1 MFSFS
6 RSLPADKNIAPQR
19 KSNHAIK
26 RRETPEQRALSKAIE
41 SNGMISQSNS
51 TGMSNSGPQLGRLDV
66 NLDTSLLL
74 EGMDSDLRDKQ
85 LFKVYR
91 DMYWHDPI
99 CGACADL
106 YAHLPFSGEFTLGG
120 AKADF
125 LNPFSEACEILGL
138 KTLMPKWAIDYQVTG
153 AAAGSILHNFE
164 EKKIFDMMTHK
175 YENLAV
181 HTLPLYSQDPIM
193 FLELDP
199 DVKMTLTKVESKR
212 LPMIKKRLGEAFFNK
227 LLESQVE
234 LDPVGTVYIP
244 RKTFSFGEGVSF
256 YKRVLPI
263 WQIEKN
269 LFRGTLIESGRR
281 QRGILHL
288 MLGEE
293 GWDPAPE
300 DFNDIAD
307 LFIDAD
313 ADPIGAVI
321 ATRLGV
327 SVSEFRQGGDFWKV
341 TDIWEQT
348 GQMKL
353 RALGIS
359 ESVMSSDASLSTMEG
374 SMSIFVEK
382 LRAFRDS
389 LTRDTFY
396 ERVFPLVSVMNGLK
410 MRRGKIIKGTIERG
424 DTEDILRTMNDGSK
438 LFIPSVHWA
447 KQLRPEQ
454 DQTYYD
460 MLNSMSGAG
469 IPIPIRALTA
479 AGGFNVD
486 TLLTNADEELALQEE
501 LLKFKKRADDLKG
514 RYTSAGA
521 DGMASMSSNKVD
533 YESDE
538 LDELS
543 FADMGTVLQGKQAP
557 LLNRDFGVTAE
568 VTSMSKTGK
577 PVRLIDQNMA
587 NRRANKNIAKALASI
602 SSANNTHLTVAS
614 KTHRRRDVLVKSL
627 QI

>member
-6 RSLPADKNIAPQR
+6 RSVPEPKTVQKPFKPVIR
-19 KSNHAIK
+19 KHSGK
-26 RRETPEQRALSKAIE
+26 RESSEFVSTSAL
-41 SNGMISQSNS
+41 GGT
-51 TGMSNSGPQLGRLDV
+51 TGGPQLGRLDV

-106 YAHLPFSGEFTLGG
+106 YAQLPFSGEFSLGG
-120 AKADF
+120 AETKF
-125 LNPFSEACEILGL
+125 LEPYEQACEILGL

-153 AAAGSILHNFE
+153 AAAGSILHSM
-164 EKKIFDMMTHK
+164 EKKQVYDMMTHK
-175 YENLAV
+175 YENMAV

-199 DVKMTLTKVESKR
+199 DIKNTLTSVNSKR
-212 LPMIKKRLGEAFFNK
+212 IPMIKKRLGENFFNK
-227 LLESQVE
+227 LLESEIE
-234 LDPVGTVYIP
+234 LDPVSTVYIP
-244 RKTFSFGEGVSF
+244 RKTFSYGEGVSF
-256 YKRVLPI
+256 FKRVLPI

-293 GWDPAPE
+293 GWDPDPA
-300 DFNDIAD
+300 DFDDISD

-327 SVSEFRQGGDFWKV
+327 SVNEFRQGGEFWKV

-353 RALGIS
+353 RALSIS

-382 LRAFRDS
+382 LRSFRDS
-389 LTRDTFY
+389 MTRDTFY
-396 ERVFPLVSVMNGLK
+396 ERVFPLISVMHGFVL
-410 MRRGKIIKGTIERG
+410 RKGRIAKTVIDKS
-424 DTEDILRTMNDGSK
+424 DTEDILRIMNDGSK

-454 DQTYYD
+454 DQAYYD
-460 MLNSMSGAG
+460 MLNNMASAG

-486 TLLTNADEELALQEE
+486 SLLSNGDEELALQEK
-501 LLKFKKRADDLKG
+501 LLQFKKRSEDIKAK
-514 RYTSAGA
+514 YTPSSE
-521 DGMASMSSNKVD
+521 GMTSMSSNVPD
-533 YESDE
+533 
-538 LDELS
+538 LDEVELQ
-543 FADMGTVLQGKQAP
+543 DIGTVLQGRKAP
-557 LLNRDFGVTAE
+557 GLNRDFGYASE
-568 VTSMSKTGK
+568 VVGETKTGK
-577 PVRLIDQNMA
+577 PKRIVDQNNA
-587 NRRANKNIAKALASI
+587 NRKVNKTIAKALASI
-602 SSANNTHLTVAS
+602 SKADNTHLTLS
-614 KTHRRRDVLVKSL
+614 TKTHRRRDVLVKSMRL
-627 QI
+627 